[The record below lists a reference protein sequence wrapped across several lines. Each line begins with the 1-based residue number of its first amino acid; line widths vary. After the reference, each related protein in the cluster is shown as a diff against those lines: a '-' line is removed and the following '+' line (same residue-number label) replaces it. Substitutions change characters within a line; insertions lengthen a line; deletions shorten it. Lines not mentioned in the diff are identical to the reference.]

1 MSDSDEI
8 REVLSKLGTLTDL
21 INERVSMHD
30 EMRELKVDIRSYVDD
45 SRVSIGLVKTDVADL
60 KMDVRGLQTSV
71 ETMRDDMNT
80 MKTELKPL
88 VDMKRYISGQV
99 VKYTGTGFLA
109 VLSVLLGLNM
119 MP

>member
-1 MSDSDEI
+1 MILASVLDS
-8 REVLSKLGTLTDL
+8 L
-21 INERVSMHD
+21 
-30 EMRELKVDIRSYVDD
+30 
-45 SRVSIGLVKTDVADL
+45 KTDVADL

-99 VKYTGTGFLA
+99 AKYTRTRIPRRALGFTRTQHDA
-109 VLSVLLGLNM
+109 LNGIFKYPVM
-119 MP
+119 LIYNYR